1 MAVAVDPNV
10 SDQDVFLDALD
21 PDEMQHLWQLSEK
34 GIYNIK
40 VTRPILVDFLN
51 NVYDHLII

>member
-10 SDQDVFLDALD
+10 SDQDVFLDTLD
-21 PDEMQHLWQLSEK
+21 QDEMQHLWQLSEK

-40 VTRPILVDFLN
+40 VTLTISVDFLN
-51 NVYDHLII
+51 NL

>member
-1 MAVAVDPNV
+1 MDMAVAVDPNI

-21 PDEMQHLWQLSEK
+21 PDEMQDLWKLSEK

-40 VTRPILVDFLN
+40 VTCTISVDFLN
-51 NVYDHLII
+51 NLSHV